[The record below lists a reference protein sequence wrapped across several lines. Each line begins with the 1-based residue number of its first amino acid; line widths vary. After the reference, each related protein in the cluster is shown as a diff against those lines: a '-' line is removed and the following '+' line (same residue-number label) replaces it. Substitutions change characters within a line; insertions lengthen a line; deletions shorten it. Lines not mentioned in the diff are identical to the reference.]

1 MTLRYG
7 SDGKMFFFAGPSGP
21 MVLQGLTAL
30 CLEVGRDDLRGTF
43 ASEVIL
49 VRET

>member
-1 MTLRYG
+1 MGRC
-7 SDGKMFFFAGPSGP
+7 FFLPLPVVRWCS
-21 MVLQGLTAL
+21 QGLTAL